1 MASTLKLG
9 KKAGQDQDH
18 SGGLMLQ
25 GALTEFL
32 SCLHAARPGLF
43 LSSLPLGP
51 GGGAAGSLEGQL
63 GEESHWVR
71 LPVC

>member
-18 SGGLMLQ
+18 SGGLMLG

-32 SCLHAARPGLF
+32 ACLHAARPGLF

-51 GGGAAGSLEGQL
+51 GGVAAGSQEGQL
-63 GEESHWVR
+63 REESHWVM